1 LKLHVSFLDRIFKRD
16 RVAATEKRALGVDL
30 FDEDFLRR
38 LETLSLMSR
47 RAAAGVRRGERR
59 SRKKGGG
66 VEFADHR
73 SYVPGD
79 DIRFLDIGVYQ
90 RFGKLLLRLFE
101 EEEDLSLYFLID
113 TSASMGGND
122 AAKLNQALKVT
133 AALAYVGLSGLD
145 RVSVLGL
152 GDKLEARMPPTRGK
166 QRMFRVLRFL
176 SSLRAEGG
184 TDLGQ
189 ALKAFVAQHKRRGVA
204 VLLSDFFDPHG
215 FEAGINVL
223 RFNKFEPVVLQ
234 LVDARDE
241 NPELKGD
248 LELTD
253 VETGQARE
261 VSMTP
266 QIEARLRQEIVSRKE
281 RIARFCSSR
290 GVPHFAVDVDR
301 PFDEVVLSVLRRG
314 GVVR

>member
-1 LKLHVSFLDRIFKRD
+1 MSILDRLFKRGTPVS
-16 RVAATEKRALGVDL
+16 RSPRLQGTDL
-30 FDEDFLRR
+30 FDEEFLRR
-38 LETLSLMSR
+38 LETLALMSR
-47 RAAAGVRRGERR
+47 RATAGVRRGERR

-79 DIRFLDIGVYQ
+79 DIRFLDLGVYQ

-113 TSASMGGND
+113 CSASME
-122 AAKLNQALKVT
+122 AAEGAKFDQAKKVA

-145 RVSVLGL
+145 RVSVLSL
-152 GDKLEARMPPTRGK
+152 SDRIEARMAPTRGK
-166 QRMFRVLRFL
+166 QRMFHVLRFL
-176 SSLRAEGG
+176 SELKPAGR
-184 TDLGQ
+184 TDLAQ

-204 VLLSDFFDPHG
+204 ILLTDLFDPQG

-234 LVDARDE
+234 LVDAADE
-241 NPELKGD
+241 SRFLSGD
-248 LELTD
+248 LELSD
-253 VETGQARE
+253 VETGATRE

-266 QIEARLRQEIVSRKE
+266 QIEERLRGEILE
-281 RIARFCSSR
+281 RQKKISRFCGSR
-290 GVPHFAVDVDR
+290 GVPHFLVDVQT
-301 PFDEVVLSVLRRG
+301 PFDEVVLSVLRSG
-314 GVVR
+314 GLLR

>member
-1 LKLHVSFLDRIFKRD
+1 MSFLDRIFKRENSIAPQQ
-16 RVAATEKRALGVDL
+16 RSVGVDL

-38 LETLSLMSR
+38 LETLALMSR
-47 RAAAGVRRGERR
+47 RATAGIRRGERR

-73 SYVPGD
+73 NYVPGD
-79 DIRFLDIGVYQ
+79 DIRFLDLGVYQ

-113 TSASMGGND
+113 TSASMAAND
-122 AAKLNQALKVT
+122 ARKLNQAARVA

-145 RVSVLGL
+145 RVSVIAL
-152 GDKLEARMPPTRGK
+152 GDKIEARMPPTRGK
-166 QRMFRVLRFL
+166 QRMFQVLRFL
-176 SSLRAEGG
+176 GSLSSGGG
-184 TDLGQ
+184 TDLGP
-189 ALKAFVAQHKRRGVA
+189 ALKSFVAQHKRRGVA
-204 VLLSDFFDPHG
+204 VLLSDLFDPHG

-234 LVDARDE
+234 LIDREDE
-241 NPELKGD
+241 NPSLQGD

-253 VETGQARE
+253 VETGLRRE

-266 QIEARLRQEIVSRKE
+266 QIEERLQAEIALRKE
-281 RIARFCSSR
+281 RIARYCGSR
-290 GVPHFAVDVDR
+290 GVPHFLVDVDTS
-301 PFDEVVLSVLRRG
+301 FDEVVLTVLRRG
-314 GVVR
+314 GLLR

>member
-1 LKLHVSFLDRIFKRD
+1 MSFLDRIFKR
-16 RVAATEKRALGVDL
+16 EKSLAPKQRSVGVDL

-38 LETLSLMSR
+38 LETLALMSR
-47 RAAAGVRRGERR
+47 RATAGIRRGERR

-73 SYVPGD
+73 NYVPGD
-79 DIRFLDIGVYQ
+79 DIRFLDLGVYQ

-113 TSASMGGND
+113 TSASMAAND
-122 AAKLNQALKVT
+122 ARKLNQAAHVA

-145 RVSVLGL
+145 RVSVIAL
-152 GDKLEARMPPTRGK
+152 GDKIEARMPPTRGK
-166 QRMFRVLRFL
+166 QRMFQVLRFL
-176 SSLRAEGG
+176 GSLGASGG
-184 TDLGQ
+184 TDLGP
-189 ALKAFVAQHKRRGVA
+189 ALKSFVAQHKRRGVA
-204 VLLSDFFDPHG
+204 VLLSDLFDPHG

-234 LVDARDE
+234 LIDRDDE
-241 NPELKGD
+241 NPPLKGD

-253 VETGQARE
+253 VETGLRRE

-266 QIEARLRQEIVSRKE
+266 QIEERLQAEIALRQE
-281 RIARFCSSR
+281 RITRYCGSR
-290 GVPHFAVDVDR
+290 GVPHFLVDVDT
-301 PFDEVVLSVLRRG
+301 PFDEVVLTVLRRG
-314 GVVR
+314 GLLR